1 MFQLRFYLAKNE
13 HVLWQMVGIL
23 MGSKEGLEA
32 LTATGDTQTVHLD
45 CAVQYQ
51 ALHGS
56 SADLQSM
63 ASKVLLQLRSTTGQ
77 QGLKPSAKM

>member
-1 MFQLRFYLAKNE
+1 
-13 HVLWQMVGIL
+13 MVGIL
-23 MGSKEGLEA
+23 MESKEGSEA
-32 LTATGDTQTVHLD
+32 LSATGDTQIVHLD

-63 ASKVLLQLRSTTGQ
+63 ASQVLAELRSRTGQ
-77 QGLKPSAKM
+77 QCPQPAAEKQSNNTA

>member
-1 MFQLRFYLAKNE
+1 
-13 HVLWQMVGIL
+13 MVGIL
-23 MGSKEGLEA
+23 MESKEGSEA

-56 SADLQSM
+56 SAGLQSL
-63 ASKVLLQLRSTTGQ
+63 ASKVLAQLRSKTGQ
-77 QGLKPSAKM
+77 QCPQPPAEKQSNSTA